1 MFTHIVIEKGTAGK
15 KINSKTPSL
24 HLNREVVFHHKK
36 SLEHDFFPPT
46 KKGQKGGT
54 NFVTIGMQ

>member
-1 MFTHIVIEKGTAGK
+1 MFTRIVIEKGTAGK

-36 SLEHDFFPPT
+36 SLEHVLFFT